1 MPVLTVH
8 SAGPGVTVQDLGRTG
23 WTAQGLSRGGAA
35 DRLALLE
42 AAALLDQDTGL
53 AVLEM
58 AGFGGVFSTDRPLR
72 IALTGALMQADIDGV
87 PVPPNTSQLLAAG
100 AKLTIGGAR
109 AGVYGYLAFA
119 GGIVTPPVMG
129 SRAAHLTAGLGRML
143 AAGDSLPLGTD
154 PAPDTP
160 PRRLDSADRC
170 SGGLIRLM
178 PGPQTDLFDGATL
191 ARFLSTS
198 FRRDPRGNRQGVRL
212 DHDGAPFGV
221 ASGLSIT
228 SDLIVAGDVQ
238 LTGDGVPYVLLAE
251 CQTIGG
257 YPRIGTVIPADLA
270 RVAQT
275 APGTMLQFTLLDIVQ
290 ADATAQLDADLLR
303 TLRQACQP
311 LIRDPHDIADL
322 LGYQLV
328 SGVTAGDDLERD
340 GDGTQ
345 G

>member
-1 MPVLTVH
+1 
-8 SAGPGVTVQDLGRTG
+8 
-23 WTAQGLSRGGAA
+23 
-35 DRLALLE
+35 
-42 AAALLDQDTGL
+42 
-53 AVLEM
+53 
-58 AGFGGVFSTDRPLR
+58 
-72 IALTGALMQADIDGV
+72 
-87 PVPPNTSQLLAAG
+87 
-100 AKLTIGGAR
+100 
-109 AGVYGYLAFA
+109 
-119 GGIVTPPVMG
+119 
-129 SRAAHLTAGLGRML
+129 
-143 AAGDSLPLGTD
+143 
-154 PAPDTP
+154 
-160 PRRLDSADRC
+160 
-170 SGGLIRLM
+170 
-178 PGPQTDLFDGATL
+178 
-191 ARFLSTS
+191 
-198 FRRDPRGNRQGVRL
+198 VRL

-275 APGTMLQFTLLDIVQ
+275 APGTMLQFTLLDIAQ
-290 ADATAQLDADLLR
+290 ADATAQSDADLLR

-322 LGYQLV
+322 LRYQLV

>member
-1 MPVLTVH
+1 MPVLRVH
-8 SAGPGVTVQDLGRTG
+8 SAGPGVTVQDLGRPG

-42 AAALLDQDTGL
+42 AAALLDQDAGL

-58 AGFGGVFSTDRPLR
+58 AGFGGVFSTDRPMR
-72 IALTGALMQADIDGV
+72 IAMTGAQMQASIDGV
-87 PVPPNTSQLLAAG
+87 PVPPNSSQLLAAG

-109 AGVYGYLAFA
+109 GGVYGYLAFA
-119 GGIVTPPVMG
+119 GGIATAPVMG
-129 SRAAHLTAGLGRML
+129 SRAIHLTAGLGRVL
-143 AAGDSLPLGTD
+143 AAGDSLPLGAD

-160 PRRLDSADRC
+160 PRRLDIADRC
-170 SGGLIRLM
+170 SGGIIRLM
-178 PGPQTDLFDGATL
+178 PGPQTDLFDDATL
-191 ARFLSTS
+191 ARFLSTP

-221 ASGLSIT
+221 ASGLRIT
-228 SDLIVAGDVQ
+228 SDLIVPGDVQ

-270 RVAQT
+270 RTAQT
-275 APGTMLQFTLLDIVQ
+275 APGTALQFTLLDIAQ
-290 ADATAQLDADLLR
+290 ADATAQSDADLLR
-303 TLRQACQP
+303 ALRQACQP